1 MMCTITRSP
10 STKHH
15 FGSAISR
22 PSIRTRGRGDLE
34 VDDEAC
40 DACARND
47 ALICGGLT
55 VRNDSFREVD
65 QRTVWA
71 TPSAA
76 PLIPLSRPCLR
87 VAMTTQST
95 QLDTLASIS
104 WTSAAR
110 LAALESTNVIL
121 DTTINGD
128 SYKCVHSECRKSG
141 RVSGGEGVG
150 FFGACANRVV
160 SDGMSGV
167 SERYHGLGS
176 ASEVT
181 GVRVEGEGCDEL
193 NGVAC
198 RGYR

>member
-1 MMCTITRSP
+1 
-10 STKHH
+10 
-15 FGSAISR
+15 
-22 PSIRTRGRGDLE
+22 
-34 VDDEAC
+34 
-40 DACARND
+40 
-47 ALICGGLT
+47 
-55 VRNDSFREVD
+55 
-65 QRTVWA
+65 
-71 TPSAA
+71 
-76 PLIPLSRPCLR
+76 
-87 VAMTTQST
+87 MTTQST

-121 DTTINGD
+121 EISINGD

-160 SDGMSGV
+160 RDGMSGV
-167 SERYHGLGS
+167 SERYHGLVSVS
-176 ASEVT
+176 AAVT
-181 GVRVEGEGCDEL
+181 GVTVEVEGCNEL